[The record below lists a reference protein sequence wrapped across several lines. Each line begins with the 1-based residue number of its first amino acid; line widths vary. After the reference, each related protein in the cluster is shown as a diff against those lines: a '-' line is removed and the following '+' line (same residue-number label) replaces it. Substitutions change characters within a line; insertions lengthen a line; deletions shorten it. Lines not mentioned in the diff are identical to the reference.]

1 MEKPFRQL
9 LKEYF
14 HFSKKD
20 RRGIIA
26 LAVLIFL
33 VILLVFIVDGFQ
45 LNAESD
51 FSEFKKALQAWEEEN
66 STEIQQHS
74 LFSFNPNTISE
85 QRIDSL
91 QLPRFV
97 KNNILNYRKAGGKFD
112 SPEDVRKIYGMT
124 DSIFAAIE
132 KYITIPESETTTKR
146 SYTKQPDNPKPASIQ
161 ISGVLDPNK
170 ADSVKL
176 SEFGFNAF
184 QASNLLKYRQS
195 GGFFSEPTDLLKIYG
210 IDSTFFLLIKN
221 NILIDSEKQIAANE
235 PERKADRPEIRIEL
249 NTADSL
255 DLIKLPG
262 IGSVFASRIIK
273 YRQLLGGY
281 CSVEQLL
288 EVYHFP
294 EETYYEIYQNLST
307 DPEHILPIRLNF
319 AGYGE
324 LLRHPYIEKEEVEA
338 ILGYRNKNGSFRS
351 LKEFEDAGIVDAEKV
366 KQLRPY
372 LTCR

>member
-1 MEKPFRQL
+1 M
-9 LKEYF
+9 KEYF

-26 LAVLIFL
+26 LAILIFL
-33 VILLVFIVDGFQ
+33 VILLVFVVDSFQ
-45 LNAESD
+45 LKADSD
-51 FSEFKKALQAWEEEN
+51 FSEFKKALQEWEQETN
-66 STEIQQHS
+66 APTSQNS

-85 QRIDSL
+85 ERIDSL
-91 QLPRFV
+91 LLPRFV

-112 SPEDVRKIYGMT
+112 NPEDVRKIYGMT
-124 DSIFAAIE
+124 DSIFAAVE
-132 KYITIPESETTTKR
+132 KYIIIPEPEIKDRR
-146 SYTKQPDNPKPASIQ
+146 STRNEPDDPKPASIQ

-170 ADSVKL
+170 ADSVQL

-195 GGFFSEPTDLLKIYG
+195 GGSFSKPADLLKIYG
-210 IDSTFFLLIKN
+210 IDSAFFLLIKN
-221 NILIDSEKQIAANE
+221 NILIDSIKQIAANE
-235 PERKADRPEIRIEL
+235 PEKKVTGPEISIEL

-262 IGSVFASRIIK
+262 IGSVFAGRIIK

-288 EVYHFP
+288 EVYNFP
-294 EETYYEIYQNLST
+294 EETYYDIYQNLSA

-338 ILGYRNKNGSFRS
+338 ILGYRNKNGSFRT
-351 LKEFEDAGIVDAEKV
+351 LKEFEDAGLVDAEKV
-366 KQLRPY
+366 KQLTPY

>member
-1 MEKPFRQL
+1 MEKSFRQL

-26 LAVLIFL
+26 LSALIFL
-33 VILLVFIVDGFQ
+33 VIVLVIVVDGLQFK
-45 LNAESD
+45 ADSD

-112 SPEDVRKIYGMT
+112 SLKDVRKIYGMT

-132 KYITIPESETTTKR
+132 KYIIIPEPEIKAKR
-146 SYTKQPDNPKPASIQ
+146 LHVKESDDSKPASIQ

-170 ADSVKL
+170 ADSLQL
-176 SEFGFNAF
+176 SEFGLNAF
-184 QASNLLKYRQS
+184 QASNLIKYRQS
-195 GGFFSEPTDLLKIYG
+195 GGYFSKPADLLKIYG
-210 IDSTFFLLIKN
+210 IDSAFYLLIKN
-221 NILIDSEKQIAANE
+221 NILIEPEKQITANA
-235 PERKADRPEIRIEL
+235 PEGIVNGQEIRIEL

-281 CSVEQLL
+281 CSVDQLL

-294 EETYYEIYQNLST
+294 EETYHKIYQNISV
-307 DPEHILPIRLNF
+307 DPGHILPIRLNF

-338 ILGYRNKNGSFRS
+338 ILGYRNKNGPFRT

-366 KQLRPY
+366 KQLRNY

>member
-1 MEKPFRQL
+1 MEKSFRQL

-14 HFSKKD
+14 HLSKKD

-26 LAVLIFL
+26 LGALIFL
-33 VILLVFIVDGFQ
+33 VIVLVFVVDGLQ
-45 LNAESD
+45 LKAESD
-51 FSEFKKALQAWEEEN
+51 FSEFKKALQAWEEET
-66 STEIQQHS
+66 SVETQQHS
-74 LFSFNPNTISE
+74 LFSFNPNTVSE
-85 QRIDSL
+85 KRIDSL

-112 SPEDVRKIYGMT
+112 NPEDVRKIYGMT
-124 DSIFAAIE
+124 DSIFAVIE
-132 KYITIPESETTTKR
+132 KYIIIPEPEIEATRFHKKESG
-146 SYTKQPDNPKPASIQ
+146 SSKPASIQ
-161 ISGVLDPNK
+161 ISGILNPNK
-170 ADSVKL
+170 ADSLQL
-176 SEFGFNAF
+176 SEFGLNAF

-195 GGFFSEPTDLLKIYG
+195 GGSFSRPADLLKIYG

-221 NILIDSEKQIAANE
+221 NILIEPEKQIIVNE
-235 PERKADRPEIRIEL
+235 PERKTDKTEISIEL

-294 EETYYEIYQNLST
+294 EETYHNIYQNLSA
-307 DPEHILPIRLNF
+307 DPQHISPIRLNF

-324 LLRHPYIEKEEVEA
+324 LLRHPYIQKEEVEA
-338 ILGYRNKNGSFRS
+338 ILGYRNENGSFRT

-366 KQLRPY
+366 KQLTPY